1 MTDPK
6 ICPHDRFTATSDKKF
21 MECNEC
27 SRSFS
32 TDLYWGVYD
41 QLEYGKDQGCGEEAI
56 EVIQMVED
64 HHEEQR
70 REQMSNHQHP
80 KDETIARKLIEL
92 GKTPD
97 CTCDVE
103 YEDLRPRWDVKLDY
117 DLSCPVHF
125 PNTSTIIGWKRR
137 T

>member
-1 MTDPK
+1 MTDQK
-6 ICPHDRFTATSDKKF
+6 TCPHDRFTATSDKKF

-70 REQMSNHQHP
+70 REQMNNIDQAVHAVTYDPANNSFTYLNVDGETLWTKTAELQHIAKMRPHTPSLERINHYWKGQ
-80 KDETIARKLIEL
+80 D
-92 GKTPD
+92 
-97 CTCDVE
+97 
-103 YEDLRPRWDVKLDY
+103 PR
-117 DLSCPVHF
+117 
-125 PNTSTIIGWKRR
+125 
-137 T
+137 